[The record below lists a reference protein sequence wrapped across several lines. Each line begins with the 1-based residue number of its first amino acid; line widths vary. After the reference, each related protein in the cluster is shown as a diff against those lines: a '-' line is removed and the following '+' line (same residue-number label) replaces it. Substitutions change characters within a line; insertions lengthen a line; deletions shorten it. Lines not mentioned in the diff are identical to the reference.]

1 MSILKLYI
9 NSLPESERETA
20 EKRIN
25 ELSKV
30 GFSDEQVI
38 ADLLSY
44 EKEKGIK
51 PKKKSPAYMYDKMNY
66 MCRKYMDRMARVSV
80 RYDYTPDIDKIKDI
94 ILCIFE
100 LSPVFHSSFKDNHIS
115 PYWITEKY
123 TADDI
128 FTVSEA
134 DDLDEAVDSFLEQYI
149 DFGSNVQFRV
159 GIFTKGNETAL
170 AFYWNH
176 MLMDGGGFHQFFA
189 DLSRSY
195 TEYVNKGTFTFNFRI
210 GTRHH
215 AAVYDEME
223 PQKAKKAKTQLSNV
237 SPREKKTLP
246 FTKRGEGDS
255 ARIVHK
261 TVSADIFARAFSKA
275 KALGATG
282 NDMLIAVYADACKK
296 MLSFEGDI
304 SISSALDLRRHMKN
318 PDNIGYTNHTTF
330 MPCTIEKVGE
340 DITETLRLVTES
352 TKKSKADEFLGLHG
366 LPLLNFAYNAMI
378 YAQAEPIVKFFY
390 NNAHFGLSNIGELNK
405 KIYSLDGNEPISGFV
420 AGAAK
425 KKPFTF
431 VTALTVRGVLY
442 LTMSIDGSEKD
453 EKMVGEFFDCME
465 DAFIRLGESE

>member
-1 MSILKLYI
+1 MDILKQYI
-9 NSLPESERETA
+9 KTLPENERETA

-25 ELSKV
+25 ELIKV
-30 GFSDEQVI
+30 GFTDNQVI
-38 ADLLSY
+38 ADLISY

-51 PKKKSPAYMYDKMNY
+51 PQKKSPAHMYDKMNY

-80 RYDYTPDIDKIKDI
+80 RYDFTPDIDKIKDI

-100 LSPVFHSSFKDNHIS
+100 LSPVFHSRFKDNHIS
-115 PYWITEKY
+115 PYWITERY

-149 DFGSNVQFRV
+149 DFGSNVQFKV

-176 MLMDGGGFHQFFA
+176 MLMDGGGFHQFFR
-189 DLSRSY
+189 DFSRSY
-195 TEYVNKGTFTFNFRI
+195 NEYVSNGSFAFDFRV

-215 AAVYDEME
+215 KAVYDEMPPE
-223 PQKAKKAKTQLSNV
+223 KAKKAKTQLSNV

-246 FTKRGEGDS
+246 FTEREKGDK
-255 ARIVHK
+255 ARICHK
-261 TVSADIFARAFSKA
+261 TVSADVFARAFSKA
-275 KALGATG
+275 RALGSTG
-282 NDMLIAVYADACKK
+282 NDMLIAVYADACQK

-304 SISSALDLRRHMKN
+304 SISSALDLRRHMNN

-330 MPCTIEKVGE
+330 MPCTIERVGG
-340 DITETLRLVTES
+340 DITETLRLVTQS

-405 KIYSLDGNEPISGFV
+405 EIYALDGNDPISGFV

-442 LTMSIDGSEKD
+442 LTMSIEGSEKD
-453 EKMVGEFFDCME
+453 EKMVGEFFDYME
-465 DAFIRLGESE
+465 KALIRLGESE

>member
-1 MSILKLYI
+1 MDILKQYI

-30 GFSDEQVI
+30 GFSNGQVI

-51 PKKKSPAYMYDKMNY
+51 PQKKSPAHMYDKMNY
-66 MCRKYMDRMARVSV
+66 MCRKYMDRMARMSV
-80 RYDYTPDIDKIKDI
+80 RYDFTPDIDKIKDI
-94 ILCIFE
+94 ILCVFE
-100 LSPVFHSSFKDNHIS
+100 LSPVFHSRFKDNHIS

-149 DFGSNVQFRV
+149 DFSSNVQFKV
-159 GIFTKGNETAL
+159 GIFTKGSETAL

-176 MLMDGGGFHQFFA
+176 MLMDGGGFHQLFR

-195 TEYVNKGTFTFNFRI
+195 NEYVNKGSFTFNFRI

-215 AAVYDEME
+215 TAVYEEMPAE
-223 PQKAKKAKTQLSNV
+223 KAKKAKMQISNV

-246 FTKRGEGDS
+246 FTERGEGDS

-261 TVSADIFARAFSKA
+261 TVSADVFAKALSKA
-275 KALGATG
+275 KSLGSTG
-282 NDMLIAVYADACKK
+282 NDMLIAAYADACKK
-296 MLSFEGDI
+296 MLGFKGDI

-330 MPCTIEKVGE
+330 MPCTIERVEE
-340 DITETLRLVTES
+340 DITETLKLVTES
-352 TKKSKADEFLGLHG
+352 TKKSKEDEFLGLHG

-390 NNAHFGLSNIGELNK
+390 NNANFGLSNIGNLNK
-405 KIYSLDGNEPISGFV
+405 EIYSLDGHDPLSGFV

-442 LTMSIDGSEKD
+442 LTMSIEGSEED
-453 EKMVGEFFDCME
+453 EKMVREFFVNME
-465 DAFIRLGESE
+465 KALIKLGESE